1 MDSFWLEFII
11 PLLNIIV
18 IDLVLAGDNAIVIGL
33 AARNVPKEMQRTVII
48 IGTIGAI
55 LIRGSATVAVTWLLQ
70 FPGLLLG
77 GGLLLIWISYKLLVD
92 NKEDHQL
99 EAKSTVWGAIATIL
113 IADTVMGLD
122 NVLAI
127 AGAAHGNYLLVII
140 GLLIS
145 VPIIIWGSGIFL
157 KLMNRFPWLIYV
169 GSGVLAFTA
178 GKMITGEPFLHD
190 IFIPVVK
197 WLFIVLVIAAVL
209 LLGYRKSKL
218 NELRVNQEPK
228 VIEQ

>member
-1 MDSFWLEFII
+1 MESFWVEFLV
-11 PLLNIIV
+11 PLINIII

-48 IGTIGAI
+48 IGTLGAI
-55 LIRGSATVAVTWLLQ
+55 LIRGSATLAVTWLLQ

-77 GGLLLIWISYKLLVD
+77 GGILLIWIAYKLLVD
-92 NKEDHQL
+92 NKDHQL
-99 EAKSTVWGAIATIL
+99 EAKTTVGGAIATIL

-157 KLMNRFPWLIYV
+157 KLMTRFPWLIYI

-190 IFIPVVK
+190 FFTPVVK
-197 WLFIVLVIAAVL
+197 WLFIAVVVAAVL
-209 LLGYRKSKL
+209 LLGYRKSRL
-218 NELRVNQEPK
+218 NEQKANLNKPA
-228 VIEQ
+228 EQ